1 MMTRLFSVVCGCLV
15 LAVLAFAW
23 QEADAAR
30 LGGGRSFGSKPSMSR
45 PYNKPVPPA
54 SSSVMRQQN
63 AQQTGQAARS
73 GMFGRMGGMLGGLL
87 AGSLLGSLLFGGGF
101 HGGGFLDILI
111 IGVLL
116 YLLFKFLARRRA
128 AAAGGAGGSA
138 PGFDYQERNDLRYQA
153 APQSAPGRGGMDWG
167 ALSGSTGS
175 EAAASSIPT
184 SGRAPAGFDEQ
195 EFLEGAKAAYTR
207 LNSSWDKR
215 DLNDI
220 AQFSTPSFM
229 DEIRA
234 QAQTDP
240 TPSRTDILLV
250 NASLAG
256 VETEGNTETASV
268 FFSVLLREDPAQ
280 SAPTEVREVWH
291 FVRPASGEGNWK
303 LDGIQQ
309 VTQ

>member
-1 MMTRLFSVVCGCLV
+1 MMTRLFSFVCACV
-15 LAVLAFAW
+15 AAAVLAFAW

-30 LGGGRSFGSKPSMSR
+30 IGGGRSFGSKPSMSR
-45 PYNKPVPPA
+45 PYNKPAPPA
-54 SSSVMRQQN
+54 SSSVTRQQN
-63 AQQTGQAARS
+63 AQQTGQAAARS

-128 AAAGGAGGSA
+128 TAASGPGGSA
-138 PGFDYQERNDLRYQA
+138 PGFDERNDLRYQSTPQP
-153 APQSAPGRGGMDWG
+153 APDRSGMDWG
-167 ALSGSTGS
+167 ALSGSAGS
-175 EAAASSIPT
+175 EAADSSVPT
-184 SGRAPAGFDEQ
+184 SSRVPAGFDEQ
-195 EFLEGAKAAYTR
+195 EFLEGAKAAYAR

-220 AQFSTPSFM
+220 AQFSTPAFM

-240 TPSRTDILLV
+240 APSRTDILLI
-250 NASLAG
+250 NASVAG
-256 VETEGNTETASV
+256 VETEGNNETASV

-291 FVRPASGEGNWK
+291 FVRPASGAGNWK